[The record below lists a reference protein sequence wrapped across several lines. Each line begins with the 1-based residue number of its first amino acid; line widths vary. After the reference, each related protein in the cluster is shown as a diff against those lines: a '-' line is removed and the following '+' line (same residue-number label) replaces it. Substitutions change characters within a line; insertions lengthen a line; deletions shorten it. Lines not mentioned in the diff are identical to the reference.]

1 MNNNSPGNQPN
12 EGLDMKAAIRRR
24 ILQAVVQMLILIAIL
39 FISSGRLDWIWIWV
53 YIGVGIVIM
62 AVNSL
67 VMSPE
72 LIAER
77 GRFGEVETRQW
88 DKVITTIIIVPT
100 LALPLVAGLD
110 ERFGWSPDLDIA
122 THVTGVILMVLGQGL
137 FTWGMAVNKFFSTS
151 VRIQMERDH
160 IVVSSGPYQYIRH
173 PGYVGM
179 IVSWFATSLLFGSL
193 WSLIPTGIA
202 ACLLVVRTSLED
214 KTLIEDLDGY
224 KEYATRVRYRLL
236 PGVW

>member
-1 MNNNSPGNQPN
+1 MNNTPGNQPKDSSD
-12 EGLDMKAAIRRR
+12 LTAAIRRR
-24 ILQAVVQMLILIAIL
+24 ILQVVFQMLILIAIL
-39 FISSGRLDWIWIWV
+39 FISSGRLDWIWVWA
-53 YIGVGIVIM
+53 YIGVGLGIL
-62 AVNSL
+62 AVNAL

-77 GRFGEVETRQW
+77 GRFGEEGTREW
-88 DKVITTIIIVPT
+88 DKVIATIIILPT
-100 LALPLVAGLD
+100 LALPLMAGLD
-110 ERFGWSPDLDIA
+110 ERFGWSPDLDTVI
-122 THVTGVILMVLGQGL
+122 HITGLILLVLGQGL
-137 FTWGMAVNKFFSTS
+137 FTWGMVANKFFSTS

-160 IVVSSGPYQYIRH
+160 TVVSSGPYQYVRH

-179 IVSWFATSLLFGSL
+179 IVGWFATSLLFGSL
-193 WSLIPTGIA
+193 WSLIPAGIA

-224 KEYATRVRYRLL
+224 KEYADHVRYRLL

>member
-160 IVVSSGPYQYIRH
+160 TVVSSGPYQYIRH